1 MENISAI
8 NKCQHRVY
16 VIFKHIVYADTTL
29 YIRLKTLCTVLMT
42 FLILHGNDIK
52 EGEWRNM
59 KINRNNLEPMK
70 KDKAIEICESLN

>member
-1 MENISAI
+1 MAFII
-8 NKCQHRVY
+8 
-16 VIFKHIVYADTTL
+16 
-29 YIRLKTLCTVLMT
+29 LC
-42 FLILHGNDIK
+42 GNDIK